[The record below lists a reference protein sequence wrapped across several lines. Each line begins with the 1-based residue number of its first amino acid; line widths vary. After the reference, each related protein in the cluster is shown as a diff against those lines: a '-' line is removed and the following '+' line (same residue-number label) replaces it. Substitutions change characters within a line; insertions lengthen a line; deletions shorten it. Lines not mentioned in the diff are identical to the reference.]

1 MNYIIAY
8 NALMELENLVIFVDV
23 MNKGSFAAV
32 ARDRDVV
39 PSTISR
45 AIASL
50 EDELGIRLL
59 NRTTRR
65 IRPTE
70 AGQVYF
76 QQIEAIV
83 KELEQAKSITI
94 DLGQNPTGELR
105 LTASMTFGNLNV
117 VPLLPEFMS
126 AYPRLT
132 VHLNLSDSVVDLVDE
147 RIDVAIR
154 LGKLPETGLVATRLT
169 NLDYVIVASPAYLQ
183 QHGTPE
189 KPGDIQQHQCI
200 LFPMPGFNNNWLF
213 RDADGVITAVKPDG
227 RLQLTNALA
236 LKQSA
241 TDHMGITMCSKWSVW
256 EELQKGSLVQ
266 LFKEYDTAMVD
277 FDSAVW
283 LVYPSR
289 KYLPL
294 KVRVFIDFMKSKFQH
309 GGPWNQ
315 V

>member
-1 MNYIIAY
+1 
-8 NALMELENLVIFVDV
+8 MELENLAIFVDV

-45 AIASL
+45 AISSL

-65 IRPTE
+65 VKPTE

-76 QQIEAIV
+76 QQVEAIV
-83 KELEQAKSITI
+83 DELERAKSVTI

-105 LTASMTFGNLNV
+105 LSASMTFGNLHV
-117 VPLLPEFMS
+117 VPLLPEFMA
-126 AYPRLT
+126 AYPRLD
-132 VHLNLSDSVVDLVDE
+132 VYLDLSDSVVDLVDD

-154 LGKLPETGLVATRLT
+154 LGKLPDTRLVATRLT
-169 NLDYVIVASPAYLQ
+169 KLDYVIVASPSYLA

-189 KPGDIQQHQCI
+189 RPIDIQSHQCL
-200 LFPMPGFNNNWLF
+200 LFPMPGLNTDWLF
-213 RDADGVITAVKPDG
+213 RDAARVVTAVKPRG

-236 LKQSA
+236 HKQCA
-241 TDHMGITMCSKWSVW
+241 LDHMGITMCSKWSVW
-256 EELQKGSLVQ
+256 EELKKGTLVQ
-266 LFKEYDTAMVD
+266 LFKDYDTAMVD
-277 FDSAVW
+277 FDNAVW

-289 KYLPL
+289 KYLPI
-294 KVRVFIDFMKSKFQH
+294 KARVYIDYMKNKFQH
-309 GGPWNQ
+309 GAPWDQ

>member
-1 MNYIIAY
+1 
-8 NALMELENLVIFVDV
+8 MELENLAIFVDV
-23 MNKGSFAAV
+23 MNKGSFVAV

-45 AIASL
+45 AISSL

-65 IRPTE
+65 IKPTE

-76 QQIEAIV
+76 QQVEAIV
-83 KELEQAKSITI
+83 DELERAKSVTV
-94 DLGQNPTGELR
+94 DLGNNPTGELR
-105 LTASMTFGNLNV
+105 LSASMTFGNLNV
-117 VPLLPEFMS
+117 VPLLPEFMA
-126 AYPRLT
+126 AYPRLD
-132 VHLNLSDSVVDLVDE
+132 VYLNLSDSVMDLVDE
-147 RIDVAIR
+147 GIDVAVR
-154 LGKLPETGLVATRLT
+154 LGNLADTGLVATRLT
-169 NLDYVIVASPAYLQ
+169 SLDYVIVASPAYLQ
-183 QHGTPE
+183 QYGTPE
-189 KPGDIQQHQCI
+189 QPTDIQSHQCM
-200 LFPMPGFNNNWLF
+200 LFPMPGFNTDWLF
-213 RDADGVITAVKPDG
+213 RDSTGRVSTVKPHG

-236 LKQSA
+236 HKQCA
-241 TDHMGITMCSKWSVW
+241 LDHMGITMCSKWSVW
-256 EELQKGSLVQ
+256 DELQKGTLVQ

-294 KVRVFIDFMKSKFQH
+294 KVRVFIDFMKNKFRY
-309 GGPWNQ
+309 GVPWDR